1 MSTAMAQNEQGI
13 ISYSDLYQ
21 VVQQIVQQQFEQRNK
36 ERELDLIERIVRLEE
51 GQKDLKVQMDLRFQ
65 QVDKR
70 FEDLLH
76 SQDKRF
82 EQVDK
87 RFEQVDK
94 RFDQIDKRF
103 EQADKRIEDLIHS
116 MNRRFQTHEWIMG
129 FGFLLISS
137 LVTIYQFLG

>member
-51 GQKDLKVQMDLRFQ
+51 GQKDLAQQMNLRFQ

-70 FEDLLH
+70 FEDLMH
-76 SQDKRF
+76 YQDKHFEQVDKRFEQIDRRF

-87 RFEQVDK
+87 RFEQS
-94 RFDQIDKRF
+94 
-103 EQADKRIEDLIHS
+103 DKRIEDLINS
-116 MNRRFQTHEWIMG
+116 MNRRFKTHEWIMG
-129 FGFLLISS
+129 FGFLLVST